1 MAILG
6 SLALLLSGIGVALLL
21 VREAER
27 CVERTRGLLALVRF
41 VRNCVSM
48 YSMSVSEILKKC
60 SPELLRLCG
69 YPSDAPLPTG
79 FAELLAGC
87 EIPDKESRAAFA
99 DFAESFGNAYRSEEI
114 LRCEECIEKLR
125 KREMSLSS
133 ALPSKKKII
142 FSVSLC
148 SALSLLILLL

>member
-6 SLALLLSGIGVALLL
+6 SLALLLSGIGIALLL
-21 VREAER
+21 VRDAER

-41 VRNCVSM
+41 TKTSVSM

-60 SPELLRLCG
+60 SPELLRECG
-69 YPSDAPLPTG
+69 YQDEAPLPAS
-79 FAELLAGC
+79 FSELLAGC
-87 EIPDKESRAAFA
+87 EIPDKDSRAAFA
-99 DFAESFGNAYRSEEI
+99 DFAESFGNAYRAEEI